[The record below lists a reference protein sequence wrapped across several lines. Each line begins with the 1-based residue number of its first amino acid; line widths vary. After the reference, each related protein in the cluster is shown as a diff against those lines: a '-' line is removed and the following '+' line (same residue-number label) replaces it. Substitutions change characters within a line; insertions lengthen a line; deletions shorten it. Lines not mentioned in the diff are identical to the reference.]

1 MKYDFASIEKKWQQ
15 KWLEEKPFTAVTG
28 DKTREK
34 FFGLIEFPYP
44 SGQGL
49 HVGHA
54 RPFTAM
60 DIICRKKRMQG
71 YNVLFPIGYD
81 AFGLPTENYAVQH
94 HIMRKLFFTVFAFER
109 DIIGAFS
116 HGKAG

>member
-54 RPFTAM
+54 WTSSAGRSGCRATTSCSPSAMTPSACPQRTTPFSTTSTPP
-60 DIICRKKRMQG
+60 R
-71 YNVLFPIGYD
+71 
-81 AFGLPTENYAVQH
+81 
-94 HIMRKLFFTVFAFER
+94 
-109 DIIGAFS
+109 
-116 HGKAG
+116 

>member
-54 RPFTAM
+54 RPFTAH
-60 DIICRKKRMQG
+60 G
-71 YNVLFPIGYD
+71 HHLPEEAD
-81 AFGLPTENYAVQH
+81 AGLQRPVPH
-94 HIMRKLFFTVFAFER
+94 RL
-109 DIIGAFS
+109 
-116 HGKAG
+116 

>member
-71 YNVLFPIGYD
+71 CLPAKHGAGQHSGLLRFGD
-81 AFGLPTENYAVQH
+81 AIFSIVIL
-94 HIMRKLFFTVFAFER
+94 RKSA
-109 DIIGAFS
+109 IFS
-116 HGKAG
+116 GVRR